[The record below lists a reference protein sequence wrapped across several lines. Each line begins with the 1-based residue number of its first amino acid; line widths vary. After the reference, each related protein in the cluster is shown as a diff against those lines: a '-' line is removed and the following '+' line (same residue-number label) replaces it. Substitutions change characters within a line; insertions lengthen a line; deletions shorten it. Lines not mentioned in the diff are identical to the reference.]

1 MPKTREQKQV
11 LTDELADKL
20 RRMKSVVFTSI
31 SGYTM
36 KDADA
41 LRAKGRNEGVEFV
54 VTKKTLLARALEAA
68 GIAASVDNLEGSV
81 LTSIGFQDEVAPAK
95 LLAAF
100 GKDREGIKILSGIL
114 EGKQLDAATVKTLA
128 KLPGKQELL
137 GKLVGSLNA
146 PVSGFVNVLAAN
158 LRGFVRV
165 LDAIKG
171 TKVSV

>member
-11 LTDELADKL
+11 LIDELADKL

-41 LRAKGRNEGVEFV
+41 LRTKGRNEGVEFV

-68 GIAASVDNLEGSV
+68 GIAASVDHLEGSV

-114 EGKQLDAATVKTLA
+114 EGKQLDAVTVKTLA
-128 KLPGKQELL
+128 KLPSKQELL

-146 PVSGFVNVLAAN
+146 PTSGFVNVLAAN
-158 LRGFVRV
+158 LRGFLRV